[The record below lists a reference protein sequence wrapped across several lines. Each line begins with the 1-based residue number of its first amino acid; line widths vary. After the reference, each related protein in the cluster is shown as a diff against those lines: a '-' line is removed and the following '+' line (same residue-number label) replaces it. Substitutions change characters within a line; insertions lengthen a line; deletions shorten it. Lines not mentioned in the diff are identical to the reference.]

1 MGMESIHRSFKKHY
15 DAYADPLFRF
25 CLWRVS
31 DRETALDLVQDT
43 FMRYWDAIASGQ
55 RVDGEK
61 ALLFTIAR
69 RLVIDHYRKKKTLS
83 LDDALEDADTTDI
96 PDPSSF
102 DLFESA
108 AEGRRAL
115 ETIQKLR
122 PSPRQVVYLRF
133 VEGLSPKEIAEV
145 LGISPNAAS
154 VRIDRGLKE
163 LKGFLDP
170 TRHGTHF

>member
-1 MGMESIHRSFKKHY
+1 MGMESIHRSFAERY

-25 CLWRVS
+25 CLWRVN
-31 DRETALDLVQDT
+31 DRETALDLVQET
-43 FMRYWDAIASGQ
+43 FMRYWDVIASGKK
-55 RVDGEK
+55 VSGDK

-83 LDDALEDADTTDI
+83 LDDMLGDADANDV

-102 DLFESA
+102 DLFDSA

-115 ETIQKLR
+115 EAIQKLG
-122 PSPRQVVYLRF
+122 SHSRQAVYLRF
-133 VEGLSPKEIAEV
+133 VEDLSPKEIAEV
-145 LGISPNAAS
+145 LDISPNAAS

-163 LKGFLDP
+163 LKGILDP
-170 TRHGTHF
+170 NRHGT

>member
-1 MGMESIHRSFKKHY
+1 MGMESLHRSFAKHY

-31 DRETALDLVQDT
+31 DRETALDLVQDA
-43 FMRYWDAIASGQ
+43 FMRYWDVMASGKKI
-55 RVDGEK
+55 DGDR

-83 LDDALEDADTTDI
+83 LDDALGDTDATDI

-115 ETIQKLR
+115 EAIQRLT
-122 PSPRQVVYLRF
+122 SYSRQAVYLRF
-133 VEGLSPKEIAEV
+133 IEDLSPKEIAEV
-145 LGISPNAAS
+145 LDISPNAAS

-163 LKGFLDP
+163 LKGLLDP
-170 TRHGTHF
+170 NQHGT